1 MYIRRKLIKC
11 GNNEAQTDTDR
22 WNGKGEGL
30 DGKRFSSADTRFNNN
45 HAGIV
50 RRNRSVSNYR
60 PFEDKSTKEICFVSR
75 DESVYVQIPY
85 IHVYTRC
92 ARWSR
97 REAKCNKATETERGR
112 KREREGSNVADRN
125 PS

>member
-22 WNGKGEGL
+22 WNGKGL
-30 DGKRFSSADTRFNNN
+30 DEKRFSSADTRFNNN

-60 PFEDKSTKEICFVSR
+60 PFQDKSTKEICFVSR

-85 IHVYTRC
+85 IHVYTR
-92 ARWSR
+92 
-97 REAKCNKATETERGR
+97 
-112 KREREGSNVADRN
+112 
-125 PS
+125 